1 MDLRARSEM
10 DITPVF
16 GTDIGGSSP
25 SGRIREHFDF
35 SAISIRI
42 VPVLFFMRGYRLVVG
57 HVLAKDE
64 VGVRFSLPA
73 FSETRVFGG
82 LPCLYVCG

>member
-1 MDLRARSEM
+1 MMSLRARSEM

-25 SGRIREHFDF
+25 SGRTN
-35 SAISIRI
+35 RI
-42 VPVLFFMRGYRLVVG
+42 WSFWLFRLELLSRGYRLVVG

-73 FSETRVFGG
+73 PSENRRIFRITV
-82 LPCLYVCG
+82 CLYFCG